1 MDNQMI
7 EGFRLSLQ
15 QLQLWTIEQERG
27 ARFSDYCLLRFDGA
41 LESSE
46 LFESI
51 QRVVSRFEILRTQ
64 FRQLP
69 GMGMPLQVINA
80 ADCRIVREEIDLSGL
95 DAEHQRAAIE
105 EQLEQARNTVFN
117 LENDPP
123 LKTTLIRLASNQHM
137 LLLSVYAGCVDAVSF
152 KVLVQGICQAY
163 KAPLAEDPKALQY
176 ADVAQWQEELLES
189 VESEIG
195 REYWEASDKKNL
207 PLCTLPHKRR
217 TGLKT
222 NTSYACKYISL
233 ESVKTT
239 WAHIA
244 DECISSFLLA
254 CWRALIW
261 KTTRQDDFLI
271 GVTINGRRYDE
282 LKSAVGLFS
291 RTLPERIHVNG
302 NLTLDQIAKKSAA
315 LKEDLEKWQ
324 EYWIPPAQ
332 FYFPLCYEFIELA
345 ESRMVGEVE
354 MEVER
359 EYVSSEEYEVKLV
372 VVRRG
377 EEIWGELHYDGG
389 KYEAGEIERVVERY
403 ETVVEE
409 GVRREGEGIGKLRMI
424 GRKERKQVEEW
435 GRGESKEGEREEAS
449 VVEVLAMRVKEMGEE
464 VAVESEGK
472 RISYRELNRRAEEV
486 ARRLRERGVKREEI
500 VGLSVARSV
509 EMVVGIVGIWKAGGA
524 YLPLDPSYPGERL
537 RYMVEDSGARVIL
550 SSGGE
555 VEWIGKERCEVVGL
569 EEEVGGEKE
578 RKEVKEGGGRGDAG
592 AAAEE
597 ERIEPEQLAYVIYTS
612 GSTGKPKGV
621 GVEHRQLMSYVRGI
635 SRRLGLKKGMRYGMV
650 STYAADLGYTMLF
663 PALCTGGCVDVVGA
677 ERVLDAWKM
686 EEHWGKRPVDCLKI
700 VPSHLKALMRSGSGK
715 EEELLPREWLVLGGE
730 ASSWELM
737 EEIRKLRPKCRVMN
751 HYGPTETTVGEL
763 TYEVREVK
771 EERGEE
777 GEGGEKEEG
786 RERGTVPLGR
796 PLGNGAVY
804 VLDEEME
811 VVGIGMEGEIY
822 LGGGGVARGYVKRG
836 DLTAERFVANPFSER
851 GGERLYRSGD
861 RGRWLESGEVEFLGR
876 KDDQV
881 KIRGNRIELGE
892 IEEALREHAGI
903 REAVV
908 VAREEGGTGGEK
920 RLVGYVVLRG
930 GGRREEEER
939 GRRGEVSTG
948 ERNGDRAAEPAGDG
962 ISV

>member
-1 MDNQMI
+1 
-7 EGFRLSLQ
+7 
-15 QLQLWTIEQERG
+15 
-27 ARFSDYCLLRFDGA
+27 
-41 LESSE
+41 
-46 LFESI
+46 
-51 QRVVSRFEILRTQ
+51 
-64 FRQLP
+64 
-69 GMGMPLQVINA
+69 
-80 ADCRIVREEIDLSGL
+80 
-95 DAEHQRAAIE
+95 
-105 EQLEQARNTVFN
+105 
-117 LENDPP
+117 
-123 LKTTLIRLASNQHM
+123 
-137 LLLSVYAGCVDAVSF
+137 
-152 KVLVQGICQAY
+152 
-163 KAPLAEDPKALQY
+163 
-176 ADVAQWQEELLES
+176 
-189 VESEIG
+189 
-195 REYWEASDKKNL
+195 
-207 PLCTLPHKRR
+207 
-217 TGLKT
+217 
-222 NTSYACKYISL
+222 
-233 ESVKTT
+233 
-239 WAHIA
+239 
-244 DECISSFLLA
+244 
-254 CWRALIW
+254 
-261 KTTRQDDFLI
+261 
-271 GVTINGRRYDE
+271 
-282 LKSAVGLFS
+282 
-291 RTLPERIHVNG
+291 
-302 NLTLDQIAKKSAA
+302 
-315 LKEDLEKWQ
+315 
-324 EYWIPPAQ
+324 
-332 FYFPLCYEFIELA
+332 
-345 ESRMVGEVE
+345 
-354 MEVER
+354 
-359 EYVSSEEYEVKLV
+359 
-372 VVRRG
+372 
-377 EEIWGELHYDGG
+377 
-389 KYEAGEIERVVERY
+389 
-403 ETVVEE
+403 
-409 GVRREGEGIGKLRMI
+409 
-424 GRKERKQVEEW
+424 
-435 GRGESKEGEREEAS
+435 
-449 VVEVLAMRVKEMGEE
+449 MRVKEMGEE

-920 RLVGYVVLRG
+920 RLVGYVVLREEEG
-930 GGRREEEER
+930 GEREEEREGEGERYRLGNGMEIEQQSRRETEYQYKEIYEKQGYLRLGARLGKAGCVVDVGANIGMFALFASQWCPEGRVYALEPVEEVYEQLRKNAERYGGNRIQVYPYGLGEREEKKEFTYYRRNSMLSGVREYADEGEERELLRKFVERERAAAAAEGGGVEEGEGVQEEEVEELLGRQLESEVRVCRVRRLSDVMREEGLERIDLLKIDVQRAELDVLRGIEEEDWGKIGQIIMEVHDDGKKEKGGGGLAGVVEMLRRHGFREVVEQEESLAGTDRYTVYAVQKEKEEEIRGEGRGYGVKLEEVREEGGTRAEGTGIGGR
-939 GRRGEVSTG
+939 GRITVEELQRYLGKRLPEYMVPGEMMVLEEMPLTANGKIDRQGMPAPGGRGKGEGRGEGAENTG
-948 ERNGDRAAEPAGDG
+948 GRSGGGDLE
-962 ISV
+962 